1 MKGRQRPGRLLLCAM
16 LLSSVTIAADDD
28 SPYLA
33 SIAIERAPG
42 AADVLGATLQ
52 SVLHVNDSSKT
63 AHFLSNVEGLEVIA
77 SDGDTVTV
85 RYIEKPTVVGN
96 PAGRYEQSTWVVDFN
111 EEAVQEL
118 VDDLAAGLEA
128 APSIDEL
135 EGYVYEFITDK
146 TYSRAFDLAS
156 QVAASGAG
164 DCTEHAV
171 LLAALARAN
180 GFQARVAFG
189 NLIIDTDAGLF
200 AFGHAWTEIHDGEQW
215 QIRDATLPGK
225 DPMAKQLRYLPIAI
239 LADEGPG
246 YVLSM
251 LEAVSTMPIRI
262 SGVANP

>member
-1 MKGRQRPGRLLLCAM
+1 M
-16 LLSSVTIAADDD
+16 LLGGIAIAADDD
-28 SPYLA
+28 LPYMA

-42 AADVLGATLQ
+42 EVNAFGPTLQ
-52 SVLHVNDSSKT
+52 SVLHVNDASKT
-63 AHFLSNVEGLEVIA
+63 AHFLSNVDGLEVVA
-77 SDGDTVTV
+77 SDEDTVTV
-85 RYIEKPTVVGN
+85 QYIEKPTVVGD
-96 PAGRYEQSTWVVDFN
+96 PAGQYERSTWVVDFT

-128 APSIDEL
+128 TPSIDEL
-135 EGYVYEFITDK
+135 ERYVYEFITNK

-156 QVAASGAG
+156 QVAASGEG

-180 GFQARVAFG
+180 GFQARVTFG

-200 AFGHAWTEIHDGEQW
+200 AFGHAWTEVYDGEQW
-215 QIRDATLPGK
+215 QITDATLPGR
-225 DPMAKQLRYLPIAI
+225 DPTAKQLRYLPAAI

-246 YVLSM
+246 YVLSVF
-251 LEAVSTMPIRI
+251 EAVSTMPIRI